1 MTKKR
6 SNFFIRRLH
15 SFLGLIPVGIFLCV
29 HMLLNST
36 ALGGAVTYLN
46 TISGMRG
53 VPFIILAELGIIAIP
68 MIFHAAYGFY
78 VVYLAKN
85 NAFKYTYLKNWM
97 FYLQRITAI
106 ITSIFV
112 LFHVFTLRIF
122 TTDSVD
128 VIVTFTQML
137 QNPIC
142 FVFYLI
148 GVISS
153 VFHFSNGL
161 FTFFI
166 TWGVIQ
172 GPKAQK
178 IFSVL
183 SVLIFLAMS
192 LLVVAILWRI
202 AGYTII
208 GIF

>member
-29 HMLLNST
+29 HMLINST
-36 ALGGAVTYLN
+36 ALGGAFTYLN
-46 TISGMRG
+46 TIEGMRG

-106 ITSIFV
+106 ITTIFV
-112 LFHVFTLRIF
+112 LFHVLTLRVF
-122 TTDSVD
+122 TTDSLD
-128 VIVTFTQML
+128 VVVTFTQML
-137 QNPIC
+137 QNPLC
-142 FVFYLI
+142 FIFYLI
-148 GVISS
+148 GVVASI
-153 VFHFSNGL
+153 FHFSNGL

-166 TWGVIQ
+166 TWGIIQ
-172 GPKAQK
+172 GPKVQK
-178 IFSVL
+178 IFTVISMLVFCAMCL
-183 SVLIFLAMS
+183 LA
-192 LLVVAILWRI
+192 LLVLWRI
-202 AGYTII
+202 AGYPMI